1 MPYLD
6 SNVRSNIYYAFIDP
20 TILSFFRPISDISDF
35 FTLSNQH
42 LKKMQKQGIK
52 YRSIISMLK
61 KIFGKYLNFFKVF
74 TDPAENFIKLSS
86 LR

>member
-6 SNVRSNIYYAFIDP
+6 SNVPSNIYYAFIDP

-42 LKKMQKQGIK
+42 LKRMQKQGIK
-52 YRSIISMLK
+52 YRSIISILK
-61 KIFGKYLNFFKVF
+61 KIFGKFFQGLYR
-74 TDPAENFIKLSS
+74 PCRKLHQTLLIALS
-86 LR
+86 